1 MPHFVL
7 SSPTVACFDLPKQ
20 RTCQTVFPP
29 PLLMSKDLYYISK
42 ANLPY
47 SFINEF
53 ILQFIF
59 IVILSRLCDFIV
71 RILVALWS
79 VV

>member
-7 SSPTVACFDLPKQ
+7 SSPTIVGFNLPKQ

-29 PLLMSKDLYYISK
+29 PLLKMSKDLYYISK
-42 ANLPY
+42 AKLPY

-53 ILQFIF
+53 I
-59 IVILSRLCDFIV
+59 
-71 RILVALWS
+71 
-79 VV
+79 

>member
-7 SSPTVACFDLPKQ
+7 SSPTVARFNLPKQ

-29 PLLMSKDLYYISK
+29 PLLKMSKDLYYISK
-42 ANLPY
+42 AKLPY

-53 ILQFIF
+53 ILQFVF
-59 IVILSRLCDFIV
+59 IVILSRLRDFIV
-71 RILVALWS
+71 RILVAL
-79 VV
+79 

>member
-7 SSPTVACFDLPKQ
+7 SSLTVACFNLPKQ

-29 PLLMSKDLYYISK
+29 PLLKMSKDLYYISK
-42 ANLPY
+42 AKLPY

-53 ILQFIF
+53 I
-59 IVILSRLCDFIV
+59 
-71 RILVALWS
+71 
-79 VV
+79 

>member
-7 SSPTVACFDLPKQ
+7 SSPTVACFHLPKQ
-20 RTCQTVFPP
+20 RTYQTVFPP
-29 PLLMSKDLYYISK
+29 PLLKMSKDLYYMSK
-42 ANLPY
+42 AKLPY

-59 IVILSRLCDFIV
+59 IVILSKLCDFIV
-71 RILVALWS
+71 GILVAL
-79 VV
+79 